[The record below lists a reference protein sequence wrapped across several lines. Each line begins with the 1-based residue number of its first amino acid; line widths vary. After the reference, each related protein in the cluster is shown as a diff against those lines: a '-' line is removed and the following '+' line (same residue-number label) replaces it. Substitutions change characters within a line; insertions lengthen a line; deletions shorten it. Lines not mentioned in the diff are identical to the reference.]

1 LNKTLVPAALTAL
14 FAALI
19 AAGTFIV
26 VPLPFSPVPLV
37 LQNFFA
43 LLAGMVLGPVRGGA
57 AVGLYLLVG
66 ALGAPVFSGASGGVA
81 HLLGPTGGYLLG
93 YLAGALTAG
102 LIAGKPQAASASPYP
117 RLALAALAGLLAI
130 YIPGLARL
138 HAVLGADWPK
148 TVSVGALPF
157 IPGDLAKGFLA
168 VVVAR
173 RLRRVA
179 ADHLHG

>member
-1 LNKTLVPAALTAL
+1 MAKKLVSTALTAL

-19 AAGTFIV
+19 AAGTFIA

-57 AVGLYLLVG
+57 AVALYLLVG
-66 ALGAPVFSGASGGVA
+66 SLGAPVFSGASGGVA
-81 HLLGPTGGYLLG
+81 HLLGPTGGYLVG
-93 YLAGALTAG
+93 YLAGAFAAG
-102 LIAGKPQAASASPYP
+102 LVAGKLRADRATSYQ
-117 RLALAALAGLLAI
+117 RLALAAFIGLLSI
-130 YIPGLARL
+130 YIPGLIRL
-138 HAVLGADWPK
+138 QAVLGIDWLK
-148 TVSVGALPF
+148 TLTVGALPF
-157 IPGDLAKGFLA
+157 LPGDLAKGFLA

-173 RLRRVA
+173 RLRRVT